1 MLDAVVSTAPFLRAR
16 WRWRSPIPRRP
27 PPPPPP
33 PAAGLATEIGPLV
46 QRLVRNLLKRVHG
59 VQAQAGYAKMQSQQQ
74 QQ

>member
-1 MLDAVVSTAPFLRAR
+1 MPLSVPRLSCVRVGVGGAPSRA
-16 WRWRSPIPRRP
+16 P
-27 PPPPPP
+27 PPTPAA